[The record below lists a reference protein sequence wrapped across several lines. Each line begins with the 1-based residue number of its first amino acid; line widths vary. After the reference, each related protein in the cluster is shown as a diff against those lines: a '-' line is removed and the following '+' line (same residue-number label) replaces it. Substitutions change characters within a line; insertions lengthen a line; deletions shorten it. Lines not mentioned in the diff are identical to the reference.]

1 MAILDYKSDIFF
13 SNCSFSSCT
22 EHRVLVLFSCRLLN
36 SIPSVLGMTSCFPVT
51 IHKASMSW
59 RGLGGMSSFQVK
71 LYPLT
76 IPTRAVF
83 MGPVMGSEVKH
94 VCVPAVWNEL
104 HFHIFMSSHLQ
115 GAQAMCACLPSC
127 IPFWG
132 ANPAWSRRG
141 CETRSTVLGVQ
152 TRAPVLT
159 RRPANVH

>member
-94 VCVPAVWNEL
+94 VFLQYGMSCISML
-104 HFHIFMSSHLQ
+104 SCLHIFKEPGSCVLASLPRFHSGGPAQ
-115 GAQAMCACLPSC
+115 RGAGGNARQTYSP
-127 IPFWG
+127 
-132 ANPAWSRRG
+132 G
-141 CETRSTVLGVQ
+141 CPDQKGQ
-152 TRAPVLT
+152 F
-159 RRPANVH
+159 